1 MLTLNQ
7 YVIKEHVGMFRF
19 QNEYD
24 VINPA
29 TNNKVGSA
37 IEKRAGWAIAL
48 GMVIGR
54 GAVPTR
60 IELIPQGQTQA
71 IGTMTRGFTF
81 LRSKIEIVNA
91 TGQAIG
97 YFKSKLF
104 TVNGGFDV
112 FDMNDQLIAQ
122 VKGSWK
128 SWDFKIIDSQNN
140 EIGVVSKKWEGFGKE
155 LFSSA
160 DNYMVVI
167 HDHKHSLILLMA
179 AIALDTVFTEEE

>member
-29 TNNKVGSA
+29 TNIKVGSA

-81 LRSKIEIVNA
+81 IRSKIDILNA
-91 TGQAIG
+91 AGQAIG
-97 YFKSKLF
+97 YFKSKLL
-104 TVNGGFDV
+104 TINGGFDI
-112 FDMNDQLIAQ
+112 FDMNDQLIAN

-128 SWDFKIIDSQNN
+128 SWDFKIADVQDN
-140 EIGVVSKKWEGFGKE
+140 EIGVVSKKWSGFGKE
-155 LFSSA
+155 
-160 DNYMVVI
+160 M
-167 HDHKHSLILLMA
+167 
-179 AIALDTVFTEEE
+179 FTSEENLCRISQTITPLNQ